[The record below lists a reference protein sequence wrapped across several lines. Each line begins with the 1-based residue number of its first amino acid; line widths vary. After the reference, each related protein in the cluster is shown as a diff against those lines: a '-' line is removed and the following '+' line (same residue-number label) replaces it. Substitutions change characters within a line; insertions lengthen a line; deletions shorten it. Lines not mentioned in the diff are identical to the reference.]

1 MEVKNSRRRTYNTDI
16 VPNFKT
22 SRFVIINKTLIDK
35 KSLYTK
41 SSLLLAKI
49 YLLVF
54 SEDLYLLSI
63 TLVLTTINARMDH
76 GIKLLL
82 LISKY
87 TENTANK

>member
-54 SEDLYLLSI
+54 SED
-63 TLVLTTINARMDH
+63 
-76 GIKLLL
+76 
-82 LISKY
+82 
-87 TENTANK
+87 